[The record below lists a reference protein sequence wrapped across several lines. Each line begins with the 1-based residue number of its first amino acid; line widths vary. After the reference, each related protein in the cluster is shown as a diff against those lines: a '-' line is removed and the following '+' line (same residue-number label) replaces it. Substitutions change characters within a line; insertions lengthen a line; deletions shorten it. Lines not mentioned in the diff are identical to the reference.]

1 MDGLAALADGRRSA
15 TTALLR
21 SVTDL
26 VPRLATGA
34 HLLDRQPAFP
44 THEIALLRAAGVL
57 RAPLPVRHGGLGLG
71 TEPDGAGA
79 LFTLLRL
86 LGTGNLSVGRIIE
99 GHVNALHLICLYGE
113 EAQIEAAAADAIAGH
128 LFAIWNTEAPPGVRL
143 TTTGTLTGR
152 KQHVSAAGY
161 ATRPLIT
168 VDQASRSRLLLARL
182 VPGERADPDT
192 HGLHGMRATRSGAV
206 DFDGYA
212 PHAEDWIGA
221 AGDYLREP
229 AFSAG
234 AWRTLA
240 VLVGGIEALVD
251 ELRNQLRA
259 RRRQAA
265 PHQAAR
271 IAQALIAQETA
282 CLWTRKAARLAEGG
296 TATPKD
302 VVAYVALARRAVEA
316 AALEV
321 VQIVQRSLGFAAL
334 ADGNRAELLMRD
346 LATYLR
352 QPALDEALEEA
363 AARFVTAPLPAQ
375 R

>member
-1 MDGLAALADGRRSA
+1 M
-15 TTALLR
+15 
-21 SVTDL
+21 
-26 VPRLATGA
+26 
-34 HLLDRQPAFP
+34 
-44 THEIALLRAAGVL
+44 
-57 RAPLPVRHGGLGLG
+57 
-71 TEPDGAGA
+71 
-79 LFTLLRL
+79 
-86 LGTGNLSVGRIIE
+86 
-99 GHVNALHLICLYGE
+99 ICLYGE
-113 EAQIEAAAADAIAGH
+113 AAQIEAAAADAMAGH
-128 LFAIWNTEAPPGVRL
+128 LFAIWNTETPPGVRRA
-143 TTTGTLTGR
+143 TTGTLTGR

-161 ATRPLIT
+161 STRALVT
-168 VDQASRSRLLLARL
+168 VDHPSRSRLLLARL
-182 VPGERADPDT
+182 DAGERADPDA

-212 PHAEDWIGA
+212 PRAEDWIGA
-221 AGDYLREP
+221 VGDYLREP
-229 AFSAG
+229 WFSAG

-259 RRRQAA
+259 RRRHTS
-265 PHQAAR
+265 PYQAAR

-296 TATPKD
+296 TATSKD

-316 AALEV
+316 AALDV
-321 VQIVQRSLGFAAL
+321 VQIVQRSLGLAAFAE
-334 ADGNRAELLMRD
+334 GNRAELLMRD